1 MNQTY
6 PVCRLSSWWGNKGYA
21 VWPFLF
27 LTLSVS
33 YGLFKGDLITP
44 LLSRG
49 TLLGKRAAMTFFIR
63 RKCCLTA
70 EAPKQN
76 NTEWGEKKKPSNSGR
91 CFFASPNL
99 SNYNFILFWMPFT
112 GFKRELAPQAVCGD
126 LISNRANPCCLG
138 RTNSITGA
146 QAPASV
152 ASRTENSG
160 RLCWRWRVW
169 GERKCSVCKIPPNP
183 TSNKDV

>member
-1 MNQTY
+1 M
-6 PVCRLSSWWGNKGYA
+6 
-21 VWPFLF
+21 WPFLY

-44 LLSRG
+44 PLSRG

-76 NTEWGEKKKPSNSGR
+76 NTEWGGRKKNKTKKTLKFWKV
-91 CFFASPNL
+91 FFASPNF
-99 SNYNFILFWMPFT
+99 SNYNFILFWKLFT
-112 GFKRELAPQAVCGD
+112 GFKRELAPQAACGD

-160 RLCWRWRVW
+160 RLCWLWRVW
-169 GERKCSVCKIPPNP
+169 WGGKKVLCLQNP
-183 TSNKDV
+183 TNSHLK

>member
-1 MNQTY
+1 M
-6 PVCRLSSWWGNKGYA
+6 
-21 VWPFLF
+21 WPFLS

-44 LLSRG
+44 LFSRG

-70 EAPKQN
+70 EALKQN
-76 NTEWGEKKKPSNSGR
+76 NTDWGERAKKFCKV
-91 CFFASPNL
+91 FLASPNL
-99 SNYNFILFWMPFT
+99 SNYNFILFWMLFT
-112 GFKRELAPQAVCGD
+112 GFNRELTLQAACGD

-146 QAPASV
+146 QAAASV
-152 ASRTENSG
+152 ASHTENSG
-160 RLCWRWRVW
+160 RLCWRWQLL
-169 GERKCSVCKIPPNP
+169 GSP
-183 TSNKDV
+183 TNSPLK